1 MNEVVKFFDGL
12 PVIVKL
18 ILALPVID
26 GFAWGI
32 YRLAKGI
39 SKNDLSLIVAG
50 IVWIAVGWAIFW
62 ILDIITIIMHG
73 KPTLFV

>member
-18 ILALPVID
+18 IFALPVID